1 MHIKSAFLHFFL
13 KKICIYQKNVVP
25 LHSLLLNGVM
35 VALQILVL
43 SVWVR
48 VLVEQLEER
57 GHKQQVTS
65 FFLLIPTRT
74 QVLRHCVLSIIAVQ
88 FSSPG

>member
-1 MHIKSAFLHFFL
+1 MH
-13 KKICIYQKNVVP
+13 P
-25 LHSLLLNGVM
+25 LLLNGVM

-48 VLVEQLEER
+48 VLVEQLDER

-74 QVLRHCVLSIIAVQ
+74 QVLIFTAFRTIIAPPLRSVDYC
-88 FSSPG
+88 FAIFESWLSNLKKEVTNTT